1 MFLLVA
7 YACRYLKYRYKTY
20 MRKKNKREE
29 NEDYQ
34 IDFDLS
40 RFEDQFMFW
49 EYLQVGGNDKL
60 SKCY

>member
-7 YACRYLKYRYKTY
+7 YACSYLKYRYKTY

-40 RFEDQFMFW
+40 RFEDQFMFL
-49 EYLQVGGNDKL
+49 EYLQVGG
-60 SKCY
+60 